1 MNKLKIK
8 ISTLIILINF
18 TTNLVGQNY
27 TLESNDQIIYGPHN
41 IEPKLITQCKYYID
55 LYSELEKEVEVKLS
69 KSTDVF
75 LQRDFNND
83 LKKIGKV
90 LFLWELECEEDEQS
104 ISIQQEMNA
113 DSCYELLTKESVL
126 KFSDYEI
133 VPSQWKEIL
142 YNDYIID
149 PIDTDE
155 LPKFV
160 KRRKKNCT
168 STNPDECLVWCM
180 IETEFKDMYLGDCP
194 TGFTKRDLGCVSNSF
209 TPKDANELPK
219 SIRKNKSE
227 DKIRII
233 EIKNV
238 ECN

>member
-1 MNKLKIK
+1 VNKLKIK
-8 ISTLIILINF
+8 ISTLIILISF

-27 TLESNDQIIYGPHN
+27 TLESNDHIIYGPHN
-41 IEPKLITQCKYYID
+41 IKPKLITQCKYYID
-55 LYSELEKEVEVKLS
+55 LYSELEDEVEAKLS

-75 LQRDFNND
+75 QQRDFNND
-83 LKKIGKV
+83 LKKIGQV
-90 LFLWELECEEDEQS
+90 LFLWELECEEDEES

-126 KFSDYEI
+126 MFSDYEI

-160 KRRKKNCT
+160 KRKKKNCT

-180 IETEFKDMYLGDCP
+180 VETEFKDIYFGDCP
-194 TGFTKRDLGCVSNSF
+194 IGFAKEDLGCVSINF
-209 TPKDANELPK
+209 TPKDPNELSK
-219 SIRKNKSE
+219 SIRKNDSE

-233 EIKNV
+233 GIKNI